1 MVFCYN
7 EVIEAGSSSGP
18 GHLVFSQ
25 RIRGSNPLPATDMF
39 IPIALLALLGVVVTL
54 IVALVAAV
62 SYIILLLYKKGLSLN
77 IEVKAKKNNQPPS

>member
-1 MVFCYN
+1 
-7 EVIEAGSSSGP
+7 
-18 GHLVFSQ
+18 
-25 RIRGSNPLPATDMF
+25 MF